1 MICIAKMNMKLCK
14 RVSFVILISTYVLSN
29 YYDWIDLKKSRTDLE
44 AMKKQAESTN
54 SEFDR
59 LSSEYQKLQ
68 VRLSVN
74 YVVS

>member
-1 MICIAKMNMKLCK
+1 M
-14 RVSFVILISTYVLSN
+14 SYSN
-29 YYDWIDLKKSRTDLE
+29 YYDLIDLKKSRTDLE

-68 VRLSVN
+68 VRLPVN